1 MRPGKPQASRK
12 EICRTSTTD
21 MESEQISKRG
31 TAAEKDTAVF
41 PRVEWSRDRRATAI
55 PCGKGVMI
63 PPEYDLSR
71 LRQSHTILP
80 FSLAGTE
87 PSCNRS
93 REHML
98 IRC

>member
-1 MRPGKPQASRK
+1 MQIKAAQDVIELVK
-12 EICRTSTTD
+12 LVED
-21 MESEQISKRG
+21 LMYNYESQKDLAHSLVDAMCSFYRLFQG
-31 TAAEKDTAVF
+31 RHMTNEKL
-41 PRVEWSRDRRATAI
+41 
-55 PCGKGVMI
+55 MI
-63 PPEYDLSR
+63 PPEYGLSR

-80 FSLAGTE
+80 FSLADTE